1 MHRECARKLRS
12 EVNSAGLFA
21 YALIGLFLSP
31 ACSTRS
37 VTPQAARIDPVPVTV
52 ATVIQET
59 VPVEH
64 EAIGN
69 VEAYSTVAVK
79 SQVEGQVERVHFR
92 EGQDV
97 KKGDLLFTIDPRP
110 FEASLKQ
117 AEANLAKDTAEATHA
132 RVEAERYTK
141 LVDQGIVSKEQ
152 YDRFRSSADA
162 LEAAVA
168 ADRAAIDRAKLQLGY
183 CTIRS
188 PLDGRTGSVII
199 HEGNVVKANDVTLVV
214 INQLNPIYVNFS
226 VPEKYLAEIKSYMGS
241 KGNLHVQ
248 ALVPSDEAHPQ
259 QGRLTFV
266 DNIVDTGTGTIRLK
280 GTFQNQEKRLWPG
293 QFVNVRLKLASQ
305 PNAVVIPSQA
315 VQTSQQGQYVFV
327 IESDV
332 AQARPVSVGRSLG
345 AETVIEQGLRAGEK
359 VVTDG
364 QLRLAPGAK
373 VEIKN
378 PS

>member
-1 MHRECARKLRS
+1 MHGECARKWRS
-12 EVNSAGLFA
+12 DVDLAGLLAF
-21 YALIGLFLSP
+21 ALIGLFLSP

-117 AEANLAKDTAEATHA
+117 AEANLAKDMAEATHA

-199 HEGNVVKANDVTLVV
+199 HEGNVVKANDATLVV

-305 PNAVVIPSQA
+305 PNAIVIPSQA